1 MSYASSAFAS
11 SVWTR
16 CSAWSAPHLLAA
28 TQASS
33 RRISSLGGPAT
44 LASCVQRQERRGTSA
59 RVPDRDAPQHPLGV
73 ERAEEHDE
81 GLRTLTARIRL
92 VL

>member
-16 CSAWSAPHLLAA
+16 SSAWSAPHLLAA

-44 LASCVQRQERRGTSA
+44 VASPVQRQERREHRQTS
-59 RVPDRDAPQHPLGV
+59 L
-73 ERAEEHDE
+73 AET
-81 GLRTLTARIRL
+81 LRSTPSASNEPRSTLRE
-92 VL
+92 